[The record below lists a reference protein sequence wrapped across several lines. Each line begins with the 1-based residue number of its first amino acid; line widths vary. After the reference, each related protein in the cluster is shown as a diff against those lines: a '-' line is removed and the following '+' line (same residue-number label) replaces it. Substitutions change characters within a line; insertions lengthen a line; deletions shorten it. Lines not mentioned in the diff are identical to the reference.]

1 MNSKKKANK
10 SKFKVVF
17 GYILL
22 FSSLVLFTSFISY
35 IFNWKIDQSN
45 VDMIFDRD
53 VEVEN
58 ILGKTGAYI
67 SHLFIYKLFGIS
79 SFILPIILFV
89 SSYFILFNKK
99 IFDLF
104 GKINW
109 LLLLLIWT
117 TILSG
122 YLKNYFPVQSGL
134 VGFEVNL
141 FLESYI
147 GRTGILL
154 ILIFSFIISIAI
166 LFNVTP
172 SSTLDLISNL
182 FNSKKSDVLNSE
194 VDLDED
200 NNDKNI
206 PDENLIEDDK
216 FNRLN
221 IDGFEGTSLDRPIT
235 SAPSFNNQHVN
246 QAPLNPVLPVISIF
260 FPLYIFSNT
269 IRVSY

>member
-99 IFDLF
+99 IYCSTS
-104 GKINW
+104 GK
-109 LLLLLIWT
+109 
-117 TILSG
+117 TIFFSIRESNSEFSKANSSG
-122 YLKNYFPVQSGL
+122 VKR
-134 VGFEVNL
+134 E
-141 FLESYI
+141 E
-147 GRTGILL
+147 ILL
-154 ILIFSFIISIAI
+154 I
-166 LFNVTP
+166 
-172 SSTLDLISNL
+172 
-182 FNSKKSDVLNSE
+182 
-194 VDLDED
+194 
-200 NNDKNI
+200 
-206 PDENLIEDDK
+206 
-216 FNRLN
+216 
-221 IDGFEGTSLDRPIT
+221 
-235 SAPSFNNQHVN
+235 
-246 QAPLNPVLPVISIF
+246 
-260 FPLYIFSNT
+260 
-269 IRVSY
+269 

>member
-154 ILIFSFIISIAI
+154 ILIFSFIIS
-166 LFNVTP
+166 
-172 SSTLDLISNL
+172 
-182 FNSKKSDVLNSE
+182 
-194 VDLDED
+194 
-200 NNDKNI
+200 
-206 PDENLIEDDK
+206 
-216 FNRLN
+216 
-221 IDGFEGTSLDRPIT
+221 
-235 SAPSFNNQHVN
+235 
-246 QAPLNPVLPVISIF
+246 
-260 FPLYIFSNT
+260 
-269 IRVSY
+269 

>member
-22 FSSLVLFTSFISY
+22 FSSLVLFTSFVSY

-58 ILGKTGAYI
+58 LLGKTGAYI

-79 SFILPIILFV
+79 SFILPIILLV
-89 SSYFILFNKK
+89 SSYYILFNKK

-122 YLKNYFPVQSGL
+122 YLRSYFPIQSGL

-147 GRTGILL
+147 CLL
-154 ILIFSFIISIAI
+154 YTSPSPRDMRRSRM
-166 LFNVTP
+166 P
-172 SSTLDLISNL
+172 SS
-182 FNSKKSDVLNSE
+182 
-194 VDLDED
+194 
-200 NNDKNI
+200 
-206 PDENLIEDDK
+206 
-216 FNRLN
+216 
-221 IDGFEGTSLDRPIT
+221 
-235 SAPSFNNQHVN
+235 A
-246 QAPLNPVLPVISIF
+246 
-260 FPLYIFSNT
+260 
-269 IRVSY
+269 